1 MGDAAM
7 NVAASGGGGGVGG
20 VSGSGSGG
28 VSGSG
33 SGGVSGS
40 GGNGSG
46 SGSVSGNVGGQRI
59 VKEGW
64 LQKRGEHIKNW
75 RSRYFV
81 LRDDGTLVG
90 FKAKPD
96 PQMATQTST
105 QPLNNFTVRGCQI
118 MSVDRPKPYTF
129 VIRGLQ
135 WTTVIERT
143 FHVETEQEREDW
155 VAAIRYVANRLA
167 NEENQQHEQPQMQ
180 QSSSSE
186 DVDMESSVGARSD
199 SCSSLGVVSTD
210 LDGGSIDELSAKFSV
225 QGTSS
230 SKSTGK
236 KKVTLENFEFLKV
249 LGKGTFG
256 KVILCREKATGH
268 LYAIKILRKE
278 VIIRKDEVAHTLTE
292 NRVLRTTNHPF
303 LISLKY
309 SFQTADRLCFVMEY
323 VNGGELFFHLSRS
336 RVFGEDRTRFY
347 GAEIISALG
356 YLHSQGIIY
365 RDLKL
370 ENLLLDKD
378 GHIKIADF
386 GLCKEDITYGRTT
399 KTFCGTPEYLA
410 PEVLEDNDYGRA
422 VDWWGV
428 GVVMY
433 EMMCGRLPFYNKD
446 HEKLFTLILLE
457 EVRFPR
463 TISNE
468 ARDMLGGLLI
478 KDPSRRLGGGPN
490 DAKDIMNHAFFSCIN
505 WTDLVQK
512 KIPPPFKPQVTS
524 DIDTRYFD
532 SEFTGESVELTPPDQ
547 GCLGSGGGLN
557 SIAEEQEHFPQFSYQ
572 ESHSAAT
579 SSIVSI
585 NH

>member
-1 MGDAAM
+1 MEDAAM
-7 NVAASGGGGGVGG
+7 NVAASGGGG
-20 VSGSGSGG
+20 
-28 VSGSG
+28 
-33 SGGVSGS
+33 
-40 GGNGSG
+40 
-46 SGSVSGNVGGQRI
+46 QRV

-96 PQMATQTST
+96 QQMAAAA

-135 WTTVIERT
+135 WAAVIERT

-155 VAAIRYVANRLA
+155 VAAISYVAERL
-167 NEENQQHEQPQMQ
+167 ETEKVQQNQPPAIQH
-180 QSSSSE
+180 SSSSE
-186 DVDMESSVGARSD
+186 DVEMESSGGGRSD
-199 SCSSLGVVSTD
+199 SSGSVGVSSTD
-210 LDGGSIDELSAKFSV
+210 IDGGSIDELSAKFSV

-278 VIIRKDEVAHTLTE
+278 VIIRKHEVAHALTE
-292 NRVLRTTNHPF
+292 NRVLRTTHHPF

-323 VNGGELFFHLSRS
+323 VNGGELFFHLRRS
-336 RVFGEDRTRFY
+336 RRFTEDRTRFY

-433 EMMCGRLPFYNKD
+433 EMICGRLPFYNKD
-446 HEKLFTLILLE
+446 HEKLFTLIVME
-457 EVRFPR
+457 EVKFPR
-463 TISNE
+463 TLGNE
-468 ARDMLGGLLI
+468 AKDMLGGLLI
-478 KDPSRRLGGGPN
+478 KDPGKRLGGGIN
-490 DAKDIMNHAFFSCIN
+490 DAKEIMDHAFFSSID
-505 WTDLVQK
+505 WADLVLK

-524 DIDTRYFD
+524 DTDTRYFD

-547 GCLGSGGGLN
+547 SFLGSGGGLN